1 MKTYCWPD
9 IDLHIDALQYHT
21 LQNTCLGER
30 PKVNICI
37 RQCICIE

>member
-21 LQNTCLGER
+21 LQNTCLGEH
-30 PKVNICI
+30 PKGQYLHQTMYL
-37 RQCICIE
+37 R